1 MRIAFVIPN
10 LGPGGAERVA
20 TLLSNDWAARD
31 HRVDL
36 IVFDNDQTEPFHA
49 LDRNVAVHSLRAAR
63 HASGIFSRVSTNI
76 SRIKRLRSLLR
87 RLQPEIVVAFMTEA
101 NVVALMAS
109 WGLPASV
116 VISERNQPDRPGL
129 GRLQRLAR
137 PLTYNRAAAIVMQTE
152 KLAGWVRVRF
162 RTQTHVIANPVA
174 LDKTR
179 VAGPQSKEPAHGMH
193 RIASIGSLTKQ
204 KGFDILIESFA
215 SLAAKH
221 KAWDLVIYG
230 EGPQR
235 PELEDLI
242 EKRRL
247 EGRVFLPGLTRDVT
261 RALSEADLFVL
272 PSRFEGFPNVL
283 LEALSLRVPAIATR
297 CPGASAEILG
307 DGAYGE
313 LVPAGHVP
321 ALTEAIERLI
331 TKPELREAYAAK
343 AHDALQDY
351 ELAKISGQWLKLFE
365 SIAAAPE
372 TTRAN

>member
-1 MRIAFVIPN
+1 VRIAFVIPN

-36 IVFDNDQTEPFHA
+36 IVFENEQTPFHA
-49 LDRNVAVHSLRAAR
+49 LNRNVAVHSLRAAR
-63 HASGIFSRVSTNI
+63 NASSIFSRVSTNVN
-76 SRIKRLRSLLR
+76 RIKRLRSLLR
-87 RLQPEIVVAFMTEA
+87 RLQPDIVVAFMTEA

-109 WGLPASV
+109 LGLPCRV

-129 GRLQRLAR
+129 GWLHRFAR
-137 PLTYNRAAAIVMQTE
+137 PLTYNRAAAIVMQTDG
-152 KLAGWVRVRF
+152 LADWARARF
-162 RTQTHVIANPVA
+162 RTHTQVIANPVA
-174 LDKTR
+174 LDKTS
-179 VAGPQSKEPAHGMH
+179 GPQSKEPDGGMH
-193 RIASIGSLTKQ
+193 RVVSIGSLTKQ

-230 EGPQR
+230 EGPER
-235 PELEDLI
+235 PELVELI
-242 EKRRL
+242 EKRQL

-272 PSRFEGFPNVL
+272 PSRFEGFPNAL

-297 CPGASAEILG
+297 CPGATAEILG

-313 LVPAGHVP
+313 LVPAGDVP
-321 ALTEAIERLI
+321 ALTEAIERLM

-351 ELAKISGQWLKLFE
+351 EIAKISGQWLKLFE
-365 SIAAAPE
+365 SLAAAAG